1 MTLVYDGIRK
11 MEKTKKSQ
19 KNLKFWLGGFG
30 NFKNKKEYNEKE
42 QVWQDIAKF
51 YLSLLN
57 SDKHLSR
64 NV

>member
-1 MTLVYDGIRK
+1 
-11 MEKTKKSQ
+11 MEKAKK

-30 NFKNKKEYNEKE
+30 NFKNKKECNEKE

-57 SDKHLSR
+57 WGKPLSR